1 MPAAKACLPFPASP
15 ASRQAVRGG
24 ASARSRLGRV
34 CKRGWWAVGAC
45 APWGA
50 GREGGPLQGRCGPPQ
65 PPPPESALPVSLVHS
80 HGAVGPGEQVRSS
93 PGPRRL
99 IQAPG
104 AHPGQGLV
112 RLPLPPAH
120 TRRKVCLCE
129 RDTAETRVHTRAHTC
144 TPHPSAPPI
153 HRGIRAQLLANS
165 QGDSAREGT
174 RAHTHSAGGAHA
186 LCGGRA
192 PRARRPRGHSKRLA
206 PSLTRSKWSS
216 VWEQK

>member
-34 CKRGWWAVGAC
+34 CKRGRWAVGAC

-50 GREGGPLQGRCGPPQ
+50 GREGGPLQGRCGHPRS
-65 PPPPESALPVSLVHS
+65 PPPESALPVSLVHS

-112 RLPLPPAH
+112 HPPPPRTHAEEGVSVRTGH
-120 TRRKVCLCE
+120 RR
-129 RDTAETRVHTRAHTC
+129 DTRAHAGT
-144 TPHPSAPPI
+144 HMHAPPLGPA
-153 HRGIRAQLLANS
+153 HPPRDPSTAPGKQPRRQ
-165 QGDSAREGT
+165 RT
-174 RAHTHSAGGAHA
+174 RRDKGAHA

-192 PRARRPRGHSKRLA
+192 RTLRGARAAGPTTSRPQQTPRP
-206 PSLTRSKWSS
+206 LTHQ
-216 VWEQK
+216 V